1 MILGVD
7 EPYRFHYLA
16 LGGNLEQEL
25 RLINDDGNVV
35 STCKLHLEWPIDTII
50 LYVGSGYTTLAVV
63 LPEGLVEGLVMRKME
78 MANWRVMV
86 IVW

>member
-35 STCKLHLEWPIDTII
+35 STCQLH
-50 LYVGSGYTTLAVV
+50 
-63 LPEGLVEGLVMRKME
+63 
-78 MANWRVMV
+78 
-86 IVW
+86 

>member
-1 MILGVD
+1 MILGVN

-16 LGGNLEQEL
+16 LGGNSEQEL

-63 LPEGLVEGLVMRKME
+63 LPERLVEGLVMRKME
-78 MANWRVMV
+78 MAN
-86 IVW
+86 